1 MQLEPVTVST
11 ESSKKEIEEVTP
23 QDLDPEV
30 ATSGEVVGDSDQ
42 SALPTST
49 EVHVFVGL
57 SCTY

>member
-1 MQLEPVTVST
+1 MQQEPVTVSI
-11 ESSKKEIEEVTP
+11 ESSKDIEEVTP

-30 ATSGEVVGDSDQ
+30 ATSDEVVGDSDQ

-49 EVHVFVGL
+49 EVHVFVCL